1 MIHFD
6 IGGKPSIQFSLTP
19 ARVSSAH
26 PFQYVQPDEPIDAPE
41 FSLWVDTDEEALY
54 IARAEGVGF

>member
-19 ARVSSAH
+19 LRVSTAH

-54 IARAEGVGF
+54 SARAEGVGF